1 VARRLQLNLDVSGA
15 IVPGTPPWAETTGT
29 SSMNGCLPP
38 ALYEKRAEA
47 SPDFGQAVE
56 GIHAEPGGPRRLTD
70 RGAEA

>member
-1 VARRLQLNLDVSGA
+1 MVAGSR
-15 IVPGTPPWAETTGT
+15 
-29 SSMNGCLPP
+29 

-47 SPDFGQAVE
+47 SPDFGQTDE